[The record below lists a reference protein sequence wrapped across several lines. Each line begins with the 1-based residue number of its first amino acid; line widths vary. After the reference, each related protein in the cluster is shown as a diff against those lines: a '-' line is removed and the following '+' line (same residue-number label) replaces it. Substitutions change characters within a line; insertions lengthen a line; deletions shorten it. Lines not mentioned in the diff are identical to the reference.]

1 MAFIY
6 IHIEYF
12 TFLLILTI
20 VEKMIYKDR
29 LLLNLNNVYGRLSII
44 GEQRGC

>member
-6 IHIEYF
+6 INIEYF

-29 LLLNLNNVYGRLSII
+29 LLLNLNNVCGRLSIV

>member
-6 IHIEYF
+6 INIEYF

-20 VEKMIYKDR
+20 EEKMIYKDR
-29 LLLNLNNVYGRLSII
+29 LLLNLNNVLTY
-44 GEQRGC
+44 